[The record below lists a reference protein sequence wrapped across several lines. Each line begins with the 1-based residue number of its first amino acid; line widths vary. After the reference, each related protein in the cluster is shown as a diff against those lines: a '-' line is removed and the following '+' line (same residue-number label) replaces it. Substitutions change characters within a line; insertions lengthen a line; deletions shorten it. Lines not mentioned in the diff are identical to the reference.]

1 MRPNAMPAKSSAYE
15 KGIREGRAMAA
26 RSRNPEAS
34 EPEEEEEEMDMAA
47 GHSRKRSA
55 KGAKHTKPAKDGGMY
70 GKKPMDAECACGKKS
85 KCDGNCSYMRKRR
98 DSLTPIEYLDA
109 CELGIQ
115 DRSTAYIRSRLDSA
129 ERFDLKCGK
138 GAISEG
144 EKCTKGP
151 ATKVKPKKGNKGPI
165 GRLKAANKTWEARY
179 GKRPKASNKN
189 KLKALGV
196 TTLAVGAGVGAA
208 ALVNRRQ
215 NRGSKPTVPFNLGNM
230 RAPKPGAVNKP
241 GTASDLLK
249 AADRGRLNEL
259 ESLARGN
266 NPALEAQMQVS
277 KARNADV
284 KKSLKRT
291 RAELQRLRTEIGVW
305 GPNRIKPFK
314 RKRRDSIW
322 ADGFSLDSD
331 AFDI

>member
-1 MRPNAMPAKSSAYE
+1 MPAKSSAYE